1 MTETIIF
8 APFQKA
14 AAAAFGFSEG
24 DAGINHDAPAGSTGL
39 IVQWIE

>member
-24 DAGINHDAPAGSTGL
+24 KAGINYNALPGILVS
-39 IVQWIE
+39 